1 MHLEKRHRLNKISI
15 YFFKKLLSITFCI
28 GKIECIF
35 VGLKSNQAPILVVAR
50 NQLASE
56 GLRAVSFASAVAEKP
71 QEKQQ
76 MEKRKLLRLA
86 FVLLAPKAHIS
97 APLWLDVVGKHFD
110 FRLWGPDKCKFLGCK
125 PADKVIK
132 SRQIHPRTIRDA

>member
-1 MHLEKRHRLNKISI
+1 LNVFLLA
-15 YFFKKLLSITFCI
+15 YNQTKLLSWLF
-28 GKIECIF
+28 
-35 VGLKSNQAPILVVAR
+35 AR